1 MSTHNICFC
10 GEIRKILCGYPHL
23 YVAMQLHKNQNL
35 EYKAFEI
42 FRTFTIHLLT
52 LQWYAG

>member
-23 YVAMQLHKNQNL
+23 SVATSLRADLFLIALFYWGFMSLPT
-35 EYKAFEI
+35 I
-42 FRTFTIHLLT
+42 F
-52 LQWYAG
+52 Q